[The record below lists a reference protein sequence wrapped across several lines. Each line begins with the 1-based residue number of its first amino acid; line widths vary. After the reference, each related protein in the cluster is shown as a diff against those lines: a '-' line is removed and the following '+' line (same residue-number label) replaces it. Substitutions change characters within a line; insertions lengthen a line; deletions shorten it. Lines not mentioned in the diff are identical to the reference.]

1 MNYAYLYAFKYAT
14 QSNISSEEKF
24 NIIKDC
30 IVSGIDVNCNNSQIL
45 IDAIQD
51 EDIKIINLLIDNGI
65 DICAND
71 NRALCIAC
79 QNDNLEIVKIL
90 LSVGANANS
99 ETKPPILQ
107 TDNIDIIKL
116 LIGNGADPHVKSDKL
131 LSSFCSTDDNLEIV
145 EYLLS
150 IGLIFSNKLIFHIF
164 SSVDNPK
171 IKRLLLE
178 NGADP
183 NEIKRWRAGRTN
195 TYYDIN
201 LLEYTI
207 MNSDYA
213 GCKLL
218 FEYSADINQCYNII
232 NKNYNELDIHNN
244 RNDIELI
251 IELIIELFM
260 THGLDICE
268 FVDKI
273 K

>member
-1 MNYAYLYAFKYAT
+1 MNYAYSYAFKYAI

-30 IVSGIDVNCNNSQIL
+30 IVSDIDVNCNNSQIL
-45 IDAIQD
+45 FDAIQC

-65 DICAND
+65 DIYAND
-71 NRALCIAC
+71 NRALYIAC

-99 ETKPPILQ
+99 EMKPILQ

-116 LIGNGADPHVKSDKL
+116 LIENGADPHVKSDKL
-131 LSSFCSTDDNLEIV
+131 LTSFCSTDDYLEIV

-150 IGLIFSNKLIFHIF
+150 IGLSFPNKLIFHIF
-164 SSVDNPK
+164 TFGNNPK

-178 NGADP
+178 NGANP
-183 NEIKRWRAGRTN
+183 NAIKRWKAGRTN
-195 TYYDIN
+195 TDNYYDIN
-201 LLEYTI
+201 LLEYSI
-207 MNSDYA
+207 INSDYE

-218 FEYSADINQCYNII
+218 FDYGADINQCYNII
-232 NKNYNELDIHNN
+232 NKNYDELDIHNN
-244 RNDIELI
+244 RND

-273 K
+273 KS